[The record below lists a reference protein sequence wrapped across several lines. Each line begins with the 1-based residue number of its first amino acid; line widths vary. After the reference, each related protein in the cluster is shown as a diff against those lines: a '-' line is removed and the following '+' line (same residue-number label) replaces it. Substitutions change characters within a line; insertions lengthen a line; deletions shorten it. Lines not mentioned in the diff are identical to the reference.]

1 MPKQSS
7 AVAVG
12 VIERFWHIANGMLIL
27 ILGTDFM
34 VTVFVVMDDWQA
46 FAGAM
51 AIKPMVYVPGF
62 EN

>member
-12 VIERFWHIANGMLIL
+12 VMDRFWQIDDGMVIL
-27 ILGTDFM
+27 ILGTDFT
-34 VTVFVVMDDWQA
+34 VTVFVVMGDLQA

-62 EN
+62 